1 MRIIALSL
9 AFALPLAACGGGAL
23 STKDMEQAA
32 KDKARQQLH
41 LAADVPLEAKVWVG
55 QPKDGH
61 TVYCGTVSDT
71 SSGTSVTPQRFAAT
85 PDPLRWLVFEPAHE
99 PMLPAQP
106 DKYAAW
112 GNLCTGA
119 DRV

>member
-1 MRIIALSL
+1 MRIIVLSL
-9 AFALPLAACGGGAL
+9 ALVLPLAACGGGAL

-32 KDKARQQLH
+32 KEKARADLH
-41 LAADVPLEAKVWVG
+41 LAADTPLEAKVWVG
-55 QPKDGH
+55 QPKDGQ

-71 SSGTSVTPQRFAAT
+71 TSGTMVPPQRFAAT
-85 PDPLRWLVFEPAHE
+85 PEPLRWLVFEPAHE
-99 PMLPAQP
+99 PMIASQP

-112 GNLCTGA
+112 GNLCTGG